1 MPDYCNTPKQLIS
14 LFWNLKKNIQKDAI
28 IFDDLFQMEEEKMFK
43 INKLFCCSHYLVGLA
58 DQAGSCLKM
67 WASIIYKDG
76 KVV

>member
-14 LFWNLKKNIQKDAI
+14 LLWNLKKNIRKDAI
-28 IFDDLFQMEEEKMFK
+28 IFDDLFQMEEKMFK
-43 INKLFCCSHYLVGLA
+43 INKLFCCSHYLAGLA
-58 DQAGSCLKM
+58 DHAESCLKM